1 MELSPLQVPQETH
14 QMPPSENYKR
24 EPGCAQMPRLRPKR
38 VSVSLKDERRR
49 LLEALLYS
57 DCPVFLDTNILIWSF
72 GLNEQ
77 ASAGWQKWLRGLR
90 TRLVIPA
97 WVVHEYNQHS
107 DKPEVFSP
115 YKALSSKLQVIL
127 DEVRD
132 STARA
137 LDGAAASELGRSSK
151 AELERNLA
159 EASAFILN
167 VAKAVSKS
175 DNGHRTD
182 LLKFYENLLDQR
194 SHSADIHEISRQAN
208 MEFDSRAALRLSPG
222 GEDSDKPQNR
232 CGDLIIWKE
241 ILQYCAETGQ
251 GAALFVSNDVKRDW
265 CYKPV
270 KVVLDSGKEIRWSS
284 EASQDLRLPNPE
296 LLAEFQRYTGGEGI
310 IFATIEQVIEKL
322 GSTAHNA
329 IEAAEFSELAQ
340 ATRSNRT
347 PTDSVVDW
355 IHNSEDVYRE
365 GLRGAAYWQFSPSE
379 VDQEKFE
386 AWCREKMKD
395 TNIPFDKVSWSDV
408 FVALYL

>member
-1 MELSPLQVPQETH
+1 MSTN
-14 QMPPSENYKR
+14 ENDKPESVCLDR
-24 EPGCAQMPRLRPKR
+24 PRLRPKR
-38 VSVSLKDERRR
+38 VTVSLQAEQNR
-49 LLEALLYS
+49 LLAALLHS

-77 ASAGWQKWLRGLR
+77 ASAAWQKWLQRLH

-115 YKALSSKLQVIL
+115 YKALPKKLQVVL

-132 STARA
+132 CAARA
-137 LDGAAASELGRSSK
+137 LDGAAASDLGYPSK
-151 AELERNLA
+151 IDLESKLA
-159 EASAFILN
+159 ETSGFIVN
-167 VAKAVSKS
+167 IAKAVSKN

-182 LLKFYENLLDQR
+182 LLKFYEELLSWR
-194 SHSADIHEISRQAN
+194 SNPADIHELSQRAHL
-208 MEFDSRAALRLSPG
+208 EFDARAASRLSPG
-222 GEDSDKPQNR
+222 GEDADKSQNR

-241 ILQYCAETGQ
+241 ILYYCAETGQ
-251 GAALFVSNDVKRDW
+251 GEALFVSNDVKRDW

-270 KVVLDSGKEIRWSS
+270 NVVLENGKEIRWSS
-284 EASQDLRLPNPE
+284 EAAKDLRLPNPE

-310 IFATIEQVIEKL
+310 IFATIEQIIEKL

-329 IEAAEFSELAQ
+329 TEATEFSQLAQ

-355 IHNSEDVYRE
+355 IYSSEDVYKE
-365 GLRGAAYWQFSPSE
+365 GLRGVAYWQFSPSE
-379 VDQEKFE
+379 VDPEEFE

-395 TNIPFDKVSWSDV
+395 TKIQFNKVDWGDV
-408 FVALYL
+408 FAALYL

>member
-1 MELSPLQVPQETH
+1 MSNN
-14 QMPPSENYKR
+14 ENDKP
-24 EPGCAQMPRLRPKR
+24 ESGCVTKPRLRPKR
-38 VSVSLKDERRR
+38 VAVSLQAEQNR
-49 LLEALLYS
+49 LLAALFQS

-77 ASAGWQKWLRGLR
+77 ASAAWQKWLLSLH

-132 STARA
+132 CTARA
-137 LDGAAASELGRSSK
+137 LDGTAALGLGYSSK
-151 AELERNLA
+151 TDLESKLA
-159 EASAFILN
+159 EASGFIVN
-167 VAKAVSKS
+167 IAKAVSKN
-175 DNGHRTD
+175 DNGHRTE
-182 LLKFYENLLDQR
+182 LLKFYEELLYRR
-194 SHSADIHEISRQAN
+194 SNSADIHELSQKAN
-208 MEFDSRAALRLSPG
+208 LEFDARAALRLSPG
-222 GEDSDKPQNR
+222 GEDSDKSQNR

-241 ILQYCAETGQ
+241 ILHYCAETGQ
-251 GAALFVSNDVKRDW
+251 GEALFVSNDVKRDW
-265 CYKPV
+265 CYKPIN
-270 KVVLDSGKEIRWSS
+270 VVLDHGKEIRWSS
-284 EASQDLRLPNPE
+284 EAARDLRLLNPE

-310 IFATIEQVIEKL
+310 NFATIEQIIEKL

-329 IEAAEFSELAQ
+329 TEATEFSQLAQ

-355 IHNSEDVYRE
+355 IHNSEDVYNE
-365 GLRGAAYWQFSPSE
+365 GLRGVAYWQFSPDE
-379 VDQEKFE
+379 VDLDNFE
-386 AWCREKMKD
+386 AWCREKMEGIK
-395 TNIPFDKVSWSDV
+395 IPFDKVDWGNV

>member
-1 MELSPLQVPQETH
+1 MSFN
-14 QMPPSENYKR
+14 ENDKPESR
-24 EPGCAQMPRLRPKR
+24 CLNRPRLRPKQ
-38 VSVSLKDERRR
+38 VTVSLQAEQDR
-49 LLEALLYS
+49 LLAALFHS

-77 ASAGWQKWLRGLR
+77 ASAAWQKWLRRLH
-90 TRLVIPA
+90 TRLVIPS

-115 YKALSSKLQVIL
+115 YKALPKKLQVVL
-127 DEVRD
+127 DEVWD
-132 STARA
+132 CAARA
-137 LDGAAASELGRSSK
+137 LDGAAASDLGYLSK
-151 AELERNLA
+151 TALENKLA
-159 EASAFILN
+159 ETSELI
-167 VAKAVSKS
+167 VTIAKAVSKN

-182 LLKFYENLLDQR
+182 LLKFYEDLLAWR
-194 SHSADIHEISRQAN
+194 SNSADIHELSQKAHL
-208 MEFDSRAALRLSPG
+208 EFEARAALRLSPG
-222 GEDSDKPQNR
+222 GEDADKLKNR

-241 ILQYCAETGQ
+241 ILHYCAETGQ
-251 GAALFVSNDVKRDW
+251 REFLFVSNDVKRDW

-270 KVVLDSGKEIRWSS
+270 NVVLDNGKEVRWSS
-284 EASQDLRLPNPE
+284 EAAQDLRLPNPE

-310 IFATIEQVIEKL
+310 IFATIEQMIEKL

-329 IEAAEFSELAQ
+329 IEAAEFSQLAQ

-355 IHNSEDVYRE
+355 IYSSEEVYRE
-365 GLRGAAYWQFSPSE
+365 GSRGVAYWQVSPDE

-386 AWCREKMKD
+386 AWCREKLKD
-395 TNIPFDKVSWSDV
+395 TKIPFDKVDWGGV